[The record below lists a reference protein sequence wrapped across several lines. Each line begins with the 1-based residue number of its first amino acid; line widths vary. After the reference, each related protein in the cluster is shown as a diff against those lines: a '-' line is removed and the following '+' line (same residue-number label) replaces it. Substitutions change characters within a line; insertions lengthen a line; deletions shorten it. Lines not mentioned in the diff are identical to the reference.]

1 MATSD
6 PTEPTSPIPPEPNVP
21 ATPGPVAVSPAP
33 PAVTYASLG
42 DRALAVILDLLVVGA
57 VGWAAGMLLAPRFGG
72 LTAEG
77 FNLQG
82 RPALIIMG
90 ISALA
95 FLVYYVCLEWWFGAT
110 LGKIVAGARITGVDG
125 GPIDFRRS
133 LVRNLLRVVDF
144 VVFYLLAAIL
154 VLLTKKRQRL
164 GDMAAHTVVTR
175 RDYPGLGRA
184 LALLILVALPV
195 AAVAGT
201 WSLRAPA
208 AGDST
213 GPTLTTTTSTT
224 SGSSTTGGA
233 AAGGR
238 TIGGSGGTR
247 LAPVADGPFTL
258 GNLRAAEGPDG
269 PDRSNTN
276 YKPGESATL
285 RYDVSGFDTSP
296 GKGRVRISF
305 TARDPFDVVVIKPVE
320 SIQEP
325 PAGESSLSA
334 WARVSLPEYAWP
346 GTYHVDLTIADLV
359 ANRQVKASMPFTVE
373 GTPIEPSD
381 TLTLRNVR
389 VTEGDGGPTRANSV
403 YRAGDTLWVAF
414 DIVGFKAGA
423 EGAIGLK
430 AEMEVATGSQRSARQ
445 QLFELNDRFS
455 YVPRRIPATSH
466 LTLGGMSP
474 GDYVMTLTFSD
485 SIGSQRYEQAVR
497 FTIQP

>member
-1 MATSD
+1 MAI
-6 PTEPTSPIPPEPNVP
+6 PVPPEPGAPIPSESSVP
-21 ATPGPVAVSPAP
+21 VAPGPVVPISAA
-33 PAVTYASLG
+33 PAVAYASLG
-42 DRALAVILDLLVVGA
+42 DRALAVILDLLVAGA

-77 FNLQG
+77 FSLQG

-95 FLVYYVCLEWWFGAT
+95 FLVYHVCFEWWFGAT

-133 LVRNLLRVVDF
+133 LIRNLLRVIDF

-154 VLLTKKRQRL
+154 VLLTSKRQRI
-164 GDMAAHTVVTR
+164 GDMVARTVVTR

-213 GPTLTTTTSTT
+213 GPTLTTTTSD
-224 SGSSTTGGA
+224 SSTRTGGTTGGGA
-233 AAGGR
+233 ISAGG
-238 TIGGSGGTR
+238 GAR

-269 PDRSNTN
+269 PDRSNAN

-373 GTPIEPSD
+373 GMPIEPSD

-389 VTEGDGGPTRANSV
+389 VTEGDGGPTRASAI

-430 AEMEVATGSQRSARQ
+430 AEMEVTTGSQHSARQ
-445 QLFELNDRFS
+445 QLFELNERFP
-455 YVPRRIPATSH
+455 YVPRRLPATSH

-474 GDYVMTLTFSD
+474 GDYVMTLYFTD
-485 SIGSQRYEQAVR
+485 STGNQRYEQPVR
-497 FTIQP
+497 FTIQQ